1 MQSKLFLF
9 LIPLIALSYPME
21 QTEIIGKCLKVLDGD
36 TIIISRGDK
45 ELKVRLAFIDAPEIK
60 QRSFYT
66 NNPIGKMSQSFLEN
80 IILGKNISLKT
91 YGKGKYGRTLAEI
104 YYQDENIN
112 LLMVE
117 EGMALLY
124 KFAPYPTN
132 MHRAEFHS
140 ANHRASISRRG
151 LWREFGFYRPDIY
164 RRVSKKVINPNVNN

>member
-9 LIPLIALSYPME
+9 LIPLIALSFPME
-21 QTEIIGKCLKVLDGD
+21 KTEITGKCLKVLDGD
-36 TIIISRGDK
+36 TIILSRGDK
-45 ELKVRLAFIDAPEIK
+45 KLKVRLAFIDAPEIK

-66 NNPIGKMSQSFLEN
+66 NNPIGVMSQNFLEN
-80 IILGKNISLKT
+80 IILGKNIRLKT

-124 KFAPYPTN
+124 KFSPYPSN
-132 MHRAEFHS
+132 LHRAQYHS

-151 LWREFGFYRPDIY
+151 LWSEFGFYRPDIY
-164 RRVSKKVINPNVNN
+164 RRVSRHKKSPQ